1 MFKKIINKILLA
13 IKAIP
18 QLCVALIKQLLK
30 LLFAAFF
37 YGLAL
42 AFLLIGISII
52 GAHTYMFLKTG
63 DWTLMATPDM
73 PFTVE
78 LEAQWIG
85 AWKIYTW
92 LPASLIFMAVGIGIF
107 FVYLKIKN
115 VILKMVGT
123 DPSTP
128 SPEPVASAK

>member
-30 LLFAAFF
+30 LLFAACF
-37 YGLAL
+37 YGLSL
-42 AFLLIGISII
+42 AFLLLGISII

-63 DWTLMATPDM
+63 DWTLVPTPDM

-115 VILKMVGT
+115 VILKMAGT
-123 DPSTP
+123 EP
-128 SPEPVASAK
+128 SPLAPEQVTSSK

>member
-37 YGLAL
+37 YGLSF

-63 DWTLMATPDM
+63 DWTLVATPDM

-107 FVYLKIKN
+107 FFYLKIKT
-115 VILKMVGT
+115 VIHKMAGT
-123 DPSTP
+123 EP
-128 SPEPVASAK
+128 SPLAPEQVTSSK

>member
-18 QLCVALIKQLLK
+18 QLCVALIKQLLQ
-30 LLFAAFF
+30 LLFAALF
-37 YGLAL
+37 YGLSL

-63 DWTLMATPDM
+63 DWTLVATPDM

>member
-63 DWTLMATPDM
+63 DWTLVSTPDL
-73 PFTVE
+73 PFTIE
-78 LEAQWIG
+78 MEAQWIG
-85 AWKIYTW
+85 AWKIYSW
-92 LPASLIFMAVGIGIF
+92 LPASLIFMAAAIGIF

-115 VILKMVGT
+115 VILKT
-123 DPSTP
+123 FDSKPSTP
-128 SPEPVASAK
+128 ATEPVASVN

>member
-1 MFKKIINKILLA
+1 MFKKILNKILLA
-13 IKAIP
+13 FKAIP
-18 QLCVALIKQLLK
+18 HLCVALIKQLLN
-30 LLFAAFF
+30 LLFAACF
-37 YGLAL
+37 YGLSL

-63 DWTLMATPDM
+63 AWTLAATPDL

-107 FVYLKIKN
+107 YAYLKIKD
-115 VILKMVGT
+115 VILQFMDT
-123 DPSTP
+123 EPSTP
-128 SPEPVASAK
+128 APEPVPSAK

>member
-30 LLFAAFF
+30 LLFAACF
-37 YGLAL
+37 YGLSL
-42 AFLLIGISII
+42 AFLLLGISII

-63 DWTLMATPDM
+63 DWTLVATPDM

-92 LPASLIFMAVGIGIF
+92 LPASLIFMVVGFGIF
-107 FVYLKIKN
+107 FVYLKIKT
-115 VILKMVGT
+115 VILKMAGT
-123 DPSTP
+123 EPSP
-128 SPEPVASAK
+128 LAPEPVANGK

>member
-1 MFKKIINKILLA
+1 MFKKLINKILLA
-13 IKAIP
+13 LKAIP
-18 QLCVALIKQLLK
+18 QLCVSLIKQLLK
-30 LLFAAFF
+30 LLFAACF
-37 YGLAL
+37 YGLSL
-42 AFLLIGISII
+42 AFLLTGISII
-52 GAHTYMFLKTG
+52 GAHAYMFLKTG
-63 DWTLMATPDM
+63 DWTLVATPDM

-107 FVYLKIKN
+107 FVYLKIKI

-123 DPSTP
+123 EASTP
-128 SPEPVASAK
+128 APEPVASAK

>member
-1 MFKKIINKILLA
+1 MFKKLINKILLA

-18 QLCVALIKQLLK
+18 QLCVSLVKQLLK

-37 YGLAL
+37 YGLSL

-63 DWTLMATPDM
+63 DWTLVATPDM

-92 LPASLIFMAVGIGIF
+92 LPASLIFMGVGIGIF
-107 FVYLKIKN
+107 FFYLKIKN
-115 VILKMVGT
+115 VILKMVKT
-123 DPSTP
+123 EPSTLL
-128 SPEPVASAK
+128 PEPVASAK

>member
-37 YGLAL
+37 YGLSF

-63 DWTLMATPDM
+63 DWALVATPDM

-92 LPASLIFMAVGIGIF
+92 LPASLIFMVVGFGIL

-115 VILKMVGT
+115 VILKMAGT
-123 DPSTP
+123 EPSP
-128 SPEPVASAK
+128 LAPEPVANGK

>member
-1 MFKKIINKILLA
+1 MFKKILHKILLA

-18 QLCVALIKQLLK
+18 HLCVALIKQLLK
-30 LLFAAFF
+30 LLFTSFF
-37 YGLAL
+37 YALSL

-52 GAHTYMFLKTG
+52 GAHTYMFLKSG
-63 DWTLMATPDM
+63 NWTLVATPDM
-73 PFTVE
+73 PFTIV

-85 AWKIYTW
+85 AWKIYSW
-92 LPASLIFMAVGIGIF
+92 LPASLIFMAAGIGIF

-123 DPSTP
+123 APTTP
-128 SPEPVASAK
+128 APEPVISAK

>member
-30 LLFAAFF
+30 LLFAACF
-37 YGLAL
+37 YGLSL
-42 AFLLIGISII
+42 AFLLLGISII

-63 DWTLMATPDM
+63 DWTLVATPDM

-92 LPASLIFMAVGIGIF
+92 LPASLIFMVVGFGIL

-115 VILKMVGT
+115 AILKMAGT
-123 DPSTP
+123 EL
-128 SPEPVASAK
+128 SPLAPEQVTSSK

>member
-1 MFKKIINKILLA
+1 MFKKILHKILLA
-13 IKAIP
+13 FKAIP

-30 LLFAAFF
+30 LLFAACF
-37 YGLAL
+37 YGLSL

-63 DWTLMATPDM
+63 AWTLAATPEM
-73 PFTVE
+73 PFTIE

-92 LPASLIFMAVGIGIF
+92 LPASLIFIAVGIGIF

-115 VILKMVGT
+115 IILKMVGT
-123 DPSTP
+123 EASTP
-128 SPEPVASAK
+128 APEPVASAK

>member
-1 MFKKIINKILLA
+1 MFKKILNKILLA
-13 IKAIP
+13 FKAMP
-18 QLCVALIKQLLK
+18 HLCMALIKQLLK
-30 LLFAAFF
+30 LLFAACF
-37 YGLAL
+37 YGLSL

-63 DWTLMATPDM
+63 AWTLSATPDM

-85 AWKIYTW
+85 AWKIYSW
-92 LPASLIFMAVGIGIF
+92 LPASLIFMAAGIGIF

-115 VILKMVGT
+115 VVLQMVGT
-123 DPSTP
+123 APTTP
-128 SPEPVASAK
+128 APEPVISAK

>member
-37 YGLAL
+37 YGLSL

-63 DWTLMATPDM
+63 NWTLVATPDI

-92 LPASLIFMAVGIGIF
+92 LPASLIFIAVSIGIF
-107 FVYLKIKN
+107 FVYLKIKT

-123 DPSTP
+123 EASTP
-128 SPEPVASAK
+128 APESVASAK

>member
-42 AFLLIGISII
+42 VFLLIGISII

-63 DWTLMATPDM
+63 DWTLVATPDM

>member
-1 MFKKIINKILLA
+1 MFKKILHKILLA
-13 IKAIP
+13 FKAIP

-30 LLFAAFF
+30 LLFAACF
-37 YGLAL
+37 YGLSL

-63 DWTLMATPDM
+63 AWTLAATPDM
-73 PFTVE
+73 PFTIE

-115 VILKMVGT
+115 IILKMVGT
-123 DPSTP
+123 EASTP
-128 SPEPVASAK
+128 APEPVASAK

>member
-1 MFKKIINKILLA
+1 MFKKILHKILLA
-13 IKAIP
+13 FKAIP
-18 QLCVALIKQLLK
+18 QLCVSLIKQLLK
-30 LLFAAFF
+30 LLFAACFC
-37 YGLAL
+37 GLSL

-63 DWTLMATPDM
+63 AWTLAATPDM

-85 AWKIYTW
+85 AWKIFSW
-92 LPASLIFMAVGIGIF
+92 LPASLIFMAAGIGIF

-115 VILKMVGT
+115 VLLKMVAT
-123 DPSTP
+123 DPTIP
-128 SPEPVASAK
+128 APAPVSSAK